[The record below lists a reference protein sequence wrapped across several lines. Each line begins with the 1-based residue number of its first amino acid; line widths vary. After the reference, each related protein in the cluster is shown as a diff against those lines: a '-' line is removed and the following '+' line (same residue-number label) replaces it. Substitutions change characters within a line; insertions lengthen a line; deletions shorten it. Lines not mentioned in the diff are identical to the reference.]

1 MDFTDAMNYKK
12 EIKHLYK
19 SAFPRNERAPLSF
32 LFHRTN
38 NGRDSFYA
46 VVDNG
51 EFIGLVYTIAAEKL
65 VYVFFL
71 AVSEEKR
78 GSGYGSKI
86 LEAIKALYPSR
97 VITLAIEDTTDIS
110 ADNYKQRIKRLKFY
124 ESNGFKQLHI
134 KVNEAGVVYEL
145 LGTENSIT
153 QADYLSL
160 MKNYFGAF
168 LFKIIY
174 RKMKFG

>member
-1 MDFTDAMNYKK
+1 MKFTDARHYKK
-12 EIKHLYK
+12 QIKDLYK

-38 NGRDSFYA
+38 NGRDFFYA

-51 EFIGLVYTIAAEKL
+51 EFIGLVYIIAGEKF

-78 GSGYGSKI
+78 GNGYGSKI
-86 LEAIKALYPSR
+86 IDEIKALYPNR
-97 VITLAIEDTTDIS
+97 VIALVIEDTTDKS
-110 ADNYKQRIKRLKFY
+110 ADNLEQRISRLKFY
-124 ESNGFKQLHI
+124 EANGFKQLNI
-134 KVNEAGVVYEL
+134 KVNEAGIVYEL
-145 LGTENSIT
+145 LGTEATIT
-153 QADYLSL
+153 QADFLEL

-174 RKMKFG
+174 RKMKY